1 MIPASKNNV
10 EEIKTSNTSESLCS
24 SIIYPLQYATIMAK
38 YDIGTSNNYWKTED
52 TSLIKNVK
60 NTKDGT
66 SVQLKNNEK
75 MSATRTGNTPL
86 QISLR
91 AHAKRRTFL
100 MDYKVPPLSP

>member
-1 MIPASKNNV
+1 MSVLTNINN
-10 EEIKTSNTSESLCS
+10 TR
-24 SIIYPLQYATIMAK
+24 
-38 YDIGTSNNYWKTED
+38 
-52 TSLIKNVK
+52 
-60 NTKDGT
+60 DGT